1 MAVAT
6 PAAAPFRCICCAASG
21 LTHRPSRCQAFAAA
35 NTELLAFLTY
45 LPAERVEA
53 AKRQVAAENDAN
65 VREYEKA
72 YNGEQ
77 LLNQPKK

>member
-1 MAVAT
+1 MLRCQWTHT
-6 PAAAPFRCICCAASG
+6 PPLS
-21 LTHRPSRCQAFAAA
+21 LQAFAAA

-45 LPAERVEA
+45 LPADRVEA